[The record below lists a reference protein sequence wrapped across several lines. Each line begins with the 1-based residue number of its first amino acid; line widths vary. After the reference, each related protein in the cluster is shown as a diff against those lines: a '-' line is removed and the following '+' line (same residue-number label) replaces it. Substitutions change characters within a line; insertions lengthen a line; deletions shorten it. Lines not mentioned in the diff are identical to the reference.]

1 MPHKHASSQ
10 NGFVF
15 KNNKQYG
22 VLTPEHGHLDCRG
35 CTFTAQL
42 TMFIA
47 MNLSL
52 QKLPS
57 MHYIIYSQL

>member
-1 MPHKHASSQ
+1 MPHKNVSSQ

-15 KNNKQYG
+15 KNNKHG
-22 VLTPEHGHLDCRG
+22 DLTPEDGHLDCRG

-47 MNLSL
+47 TNASL
-52 QKLPS
+52 QKLP
-57 MHYIIYSQL
+57 